1 MTNTNQLTAKYV
13 FVRVL
18 RNSKHLA
25 SNSIVHWTSW
35 LSCTLG
41 VTIISYCI
49 ASGIPVFGELVSLIG
64 ALFGTLMCFHPMAC
78 MWLYDNWN
86 GKVRNAKWMFLVF
99 VNIFILVGGTFLLV
113 AGTYGAV
120 QGIIDAYAV
129 SGGSAAWSC
138 EDNSSSV

>member
-1 MTNTNQLTAKYV
+1 M
-13 FVRVL
+13 FVRAL
-18 RNSKHLA
+18 RNSKHLT
-25 SNSIVHWTSW
+25 SNSMFHWISW
-35 LSCTLG
+35 LSCTFG

-86 GKVRNAKWMFLVF
+86 NKVRGTKWSFLVG
-99 VNIFILVGGTFLLV
+99 VNIFILVGGSYLLV
-113 AGTYGAV
+113 SGTYGAV
-120 QGIIDAYAV
+120 KGIMAAYKI

-138 EDNSSSV
+138 ADNSNSVGDS

>member
-1 MTNTNQLTAKYV
+1 M
-13 FVRVL
+13 
-18 RNSKHLA
+18 
-25 SNSIVHWTSW
+25 VHWTSW

-41 VTIISYCI
+41 VTVISYCI

-86 GKVRNAKWMFLVF
+86 NKVRDFKWSFLVSI
-99 VNIFILVGGTFLLV
+99 NIFILVGGSFLLV

-120 QGIIDAYAV
+120 MGIINAYNT
-129 SGGSAAWSC
+129 SGGSPAWSC
-138 EDNSSSV
+138 LDNSNSV